1 METLMRRLATLAA
14 FLMAGVAFAAP
25 SAEGGASAGRDPASR
40 VILLANRNNP
50 ESVELARYYA
60 ARRGIPPANL
70 YTYPMSSDETIS
82 WPEFASSIWNPL
94 MKDLVHA
101 GWIDAIPMDVEDSA
115 GRRDYSVNGDRIAY
129 LVIFRG
135 VPLRVADDPAIR
147 DTPFPLSIAKQSAFQ
162 TDCCSVDSELTLL
175 SRTLHPIVSFVP
187 NPLFHN
193 VGRTG
198 LGDNRVVKVCRIDG
212 PSLSDAEHLIDDG
225 IEVERRGLIGRA
237 YVDNDGP
244 YAAGNAWFDK
254 TAEELRRLGFDL
266 DVDRKPTTLPITARF
281 DAPALY
287 FGWYAGDVDGPFL
300 LPGAQLARGA
310 IAYHLHSFSAST
322 LRDPGRGWCGP
333 LVARGAA
340 ATLGNVYEPLL
351 LLTQRPDFF
360 LEALERNWTLGDAAY
375 YATPA
380 LSWQEVVIGD
390 PLYRPFER
398 SLDEQWTDR
407 AALGARRAG
416 YVVLREMNLLDVS
429 GRHRDAIRMGESELA
444 VRPSLALAYGLA
456 QRLASAGDAAGARR
470 VLSFVKSAPLTRAQ
484 DWAVVR
490 DCARLL
496 EGNGGADSAVVL
508 YGRLLGLHDLPAVEK
523 SSLLAEAVKA
533 ADAAGAHDEAES
545 WKRDLARLQ
554 PAG

>member
-1 METLMRRLATLAA
+1 MHRLAALAA
-14 FLMAGVAFAAP
+14 FLITGAAIAAP
-25 SAEGGASAGRDPASR
+25 SAEGGASAGRNLASR

-60 ARRGIPPANL
+60 ARRGIPPDNL
-70 YTYPMSSDETIS
+70 FAYPMSSDETIS
-82 WPEFASSIWNPL
+82 WPEFAGSIWNPL

-101 GWIDAIPMDVEDSA
+101 GWIDAIPMDVEDPA

-193 VGRTG
+193 GGRTG

-212 PSLSDAEHLIDDG
+212 PSLTDAEHLIDDG

-244 YAAGNAWFDK
+244 YAAGNVWFDK

-300 LPGAQLARGA
+300 LPGAHLARGA

-322 LRDPGRGWCGP
+322 LRDPSRGWCGP

-351 LLTQRPDFF
+351 LLTHRPDFF

-380 LSWQEVVIGD
+380 LSWQEIVVGD

-398 SLDEQWTDR
+398 SLDEQWADR

-416 YVVLREMNLLDVS
+416 YVVLREMNLLDAS

-444 VRPSLALAYGLA
+444 VRPSLALAYGVA
-456 QRLASAGDAAGARR
+456 QRMASAGDAAGVRR
-470 VLSFVKSAPLTRAQ
+470 VLALVKSAPLTRAQ

-496 EGNGGADSAVVL
+496 EGNGGADSAVTL
-508 YGRLLGLHDLPAVEK
+508 YDRLLRLHELPPVEK
-523 SSLLAEAVKA
+523 ASLLAEAVNA
-533 ADAAGAHDEAES
+533 ADAAGAHDQAES